1 MRTKKGFILLCFIL
15 TFSSFGL
22 LQAQEGLKIGVMA
35 HPMTTYLVNPDDID
49 ANLEDYSYETT
60 FGMAAG
66 PLIGYNFNDN
76 IGFRTSFLYSVQGQ
90 KYTALNAQDDEIL
103 HTTRL
108 HYLKIPLTVGFNTNT
123 EYNKYIFYFH
133 GGFQLNLLMKGKY
146 YNDDQSYVPDP
157 TFELQV
163 SDYPNVWE
171 RYNFVDYGP
180 VVETGLD
187 IKLKYN
193 LMGNIHVRADYG
205 LNDAE
210 RKDVEYRLTTNG
222 QTDVVKFWD
231 QERSKTRNF
240 TAGLVIGITYTFVP
254 N

>member
-1 MRTKKGFILLCFIL
+1 MRMNKGLLLFCFIL
-15 TFSSFGL
+15 CFGAFGM
-22 LQAQEGLKIGVMA
+22 LQAQQGLKFGVSA
-35 HPMTTYLVNPDDID
+35 IPMSTWLVNSDDID
-49 ANLEDYSYETT
+49 ANLEDYTYETT
-60 FGMAAG
+60 WGMAAG
-66 PLIGYNFNDN
+66 PMIGYNLNDN
-76 IGFRTSFLYSVQGQ
+76 FGFRMNFLYSVQGQ
-90 KYTALNAQDDEIL
+90 EYTNLNALGDEVR
-103 HTTRL
+103 HTNRL
-108 HYLKIPLTVGFNTNT
+108 HYLKLPLTLGFNTNT

-133 GGFQLNLLMKGKY
+133 GGFQLNMLMKGKY

-163 SDYPNVWE
+163 ADYPTVWE
-171 RYNFVDYGP
+171 RYNFIDYGP

-193 LMGNIHVRADYG
+193 LMGNIHLRADYG

-210 RKDVEYRLTTNG
+210 KKGVEYKQITNG

-231 QERSKTRNF
+231 QERAKTRNF
-240 TAGLVIGITYTFVP
+240 TAGLLIGITYTFVP